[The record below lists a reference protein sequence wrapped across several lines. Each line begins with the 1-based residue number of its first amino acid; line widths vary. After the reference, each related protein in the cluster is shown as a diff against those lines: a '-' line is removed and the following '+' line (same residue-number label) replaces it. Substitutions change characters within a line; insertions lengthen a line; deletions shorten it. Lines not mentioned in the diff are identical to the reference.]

1 MIHWLLQS
9 LDDCPEILRGDL
21 TPTWLSAAERARTF
35 KAEKRRRD
43 WLLGR
48 WTAKNL
54 VQRYLAQTT
63 GETPALE
70 SIVID
75 ADADGA
81 PYASYEGR
89 LPVSLSI
96 SHSHGTAF
104 CGLVETFS
112 TQRRRDAEAQED
124 RPSPLATSPSLG
136 CDLELIEPR
145 EGNFLDNFFTAA
157 EVAAVREVRERM
169 AHEAHR
175 MNSAPATESALKR
188 TGAAAPTG
196 LSRFS
201 VPDADFNRREDGATD
216 PTGFSRFPMPDADF
230 NRREDG
236 AADPTGLSRF
246 PVSDA
251 DFNRRDESAVAP
263 TGLSRFPVSDADFN
277 RRGLG
282 AADALAPTDIL
293 TTAIWS
299 GKEAVLKALREGLRI
314 DTRRITCQFAA
325 FTAPPQDWTPFTVIV
340 DEGLAA
346 QFPGAWSGWWR
357 VAGRFV
363 LTMALLQETGL

>member
-9 LDDCPEILRGDL
+9 LDDCPEILRGDAM
-21 TPTWLSAAERARTF
+21 PAWLSPAERERTF

-63 GETPALE
+63 GATVALDA
-70 SIVID
+70 IFIG

-81 PYASYEGR
+81 PYAARGEGR
-89 LPVSLSI
+89 GANYEDRLAVSLSI

-104 CGLVETFS
+104 CGLVETMGLGDYEIKRLEIGDWRLGS
-112 TQRRRDAEAQED
+112 DTQ
-124 RPSPLATSPSLG
+124 SPISNLQSPNLLIPQSLLRPSLG

-145 EGNFLDNFFTAA
+145 EGNFLDSFFTAA

-169 AHEAHR
+169 VHEAHTAHR

-188 TGAAAPTG
+188 TGAAALTG
-196 LSRFS
+196 LSRFP
-201 VPDADFNRREDGATD
+201 VADADFNRRE
-216 PTGFSRFPMPDADF
+216 
-230 NRREDG
+230 
-236 AADPTGLSRF
+236 
-246 PVSDA
+246 
-251 DFNRRDESAVAP
+251 
-263 TGLSRFPVSDADFN
+263 
-277 RRGLG
+277 
-282 AADALAPTDIL
+282 LAPADIL

-314 DTRRITCQFAA
+314 DTRRITCRFDE
-325 FTAPPQDWTPFTVIV
+325 FDAPPQDWTPFAVIV

-346 QFPGAWSGWWR
+346 QFPGVWSGWWR
-357 VAGRFV
+357 VEDRFA
-363 LTMALLQETGL
+363 LTMALLQETEL